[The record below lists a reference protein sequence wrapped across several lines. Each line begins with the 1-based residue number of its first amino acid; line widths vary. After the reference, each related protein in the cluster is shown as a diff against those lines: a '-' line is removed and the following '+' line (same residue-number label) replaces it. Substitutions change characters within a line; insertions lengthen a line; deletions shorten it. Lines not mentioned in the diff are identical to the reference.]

1 MKTDQFE
8 TLVTAQVID
17 RVTVYT
23 YGVIGGVHD
32 GWEVWAYSDSE
43 AGTAAL
49 ERTGNRI
56 KTQRGDVRR
65 WASLDKLWAY
75 LVKSGAAARCAISIE
90 QSHAGQKAELA
101 EAAV

>member
-8 TLVTAQVID
+8 TLITAQVID
-17 RVTVYT
+17 RVTIYSH
-23 YGVIGGVHD
+23 GVINDVHD

-75 LVKSGAAARCAISIE
+75 LVKSGAAARCSISIE
-90 QSHAGQKAELA
+90 QSLTSQKAS
-101 EAAV
+101 AAPA